1 MNKILV
7 VDDSLTDRTMIRRIL
22 ESKKYRVVET
32 GESDLV
38 EEMIETEHPDL
49 ILLDIILP
57 GTNGYEI
64 CRNLKGDV
72 NKKKIPVIF
81 VSARKKKSDLYWGKL
96 QGADDYLTKPV
107 DPVKLLTVVEK
118 FLGKTHNVRSN

>member
-7 VDDSLTDRTMIRRIL
+7 VDDSLTDRTLIRRIL
-22 ESKKYRVVET
+22 ESKNYQVVET
-32 GESDLV
+32 GESNLVTELV
-38 EEMIETEHPDL
+38 EVEHPDL

-64 CRNLKGDV
+64 CRNLKSGS
-72 NKKKIPVIF
+72 KTKTIPIIF
-81 VSARKKKSDLYWGKL
+81 VSARKKTSDLYWGKL

-107 DPVKLLTVVEK
+107 DPAELLTVVEK
-118 FLGKTHNVRSN
+118 FLGQTHNVQKN

>member
-7 VDDSLTDRTMIRRIL
+7 VDDSLTDRTLIRRIL
-22 ESKKYRVVET
+22 ESKNYQVVET
-32 GESDLV
+32 GESHLV
-38 EEMIETEHPDL
+38 LELVDVEHPDL

-64 CRNLKGDV
+64 CRDLKSGS
-72 NKKKIPVIF
+72 KTKKIPIIF
-81 VSARKKKSDLYWGKL
+81 VSARKKTSDLYWGKL

-107 DPVKLLTVVEK
+107 DPAELLTVVEK
-118 FLGKTHNVRSN
+118 FLGQTHNVQKN

>member
-7 VDDSLTDRTMIRRIL
+7 VDDSLTDRTLIRRIL
-22 ESKKYRVVET
+22 ESKNYQVVET
-32 GESDLV
+32 GESHLV
-38 EEMIETEHPDL
+38 AELVDVEHPDL

-64 CRNLKGDV
+64 CRDLKSGS
-72 NKKKIPVIF
+72 KTKKIPIIF
-81 VSARKKKSDLYWGKL
+81 VSARKKTSDLYWGKL

-107 DPVKLLTVVEK
+107 DPAELLTVVGK
-118 FLGKTHNVRSN
+118 FLGQTHNVQKN

>member
-7 VDDSLTDRTMIRRIL
+7 VDDSLTDRTLIRRIL
-22 ESKKYRVVET
+22 ESKKYLVVET
-32 GESDLV
+32 GESDQVNDL
-38 EEMIETEHPDL
+38 IETEHPDL

-64 CRNLKGDV
+64 CRNLKGGADT
-72 NKKKIPVIF
+72 KKIPIIF
-81 VSARKKKSDLYWGKL
+81 VSARKKTSDVYWGKL

-107 DPVKLLTVVEK
+107 DPAELLTVVEK
-118 FLGKTHNVRSN
+118 FLGQTHNVQKN

>member
-7 VDDSLTDRTMIRRIL
+7 VDDSLTDRTLIRRIL
-22 ESKKYRVVET
+22 ESKNYQVVET
-32 GESDLV
+32 GESDQVDEL
-38 EEMIETEHPDL
+38 IETEHPDL

-64 CRNLKGDV
+64 CRNLKGGTDT
-72 NKKKIPVIF
+72 KKIPIIF
-81 VSARKKKSDLYWGKL
+81 VSARKKTSDVYWGKL

-107 DPVKLLTVVEK
+107 DPAELLTVIEK
-118 FLGKTHNVRSN
+118 FLGQTHNVQKN

>member
-7 VDDSLTDRTMIRRIL
+7 VDDSLTDRTLIRRIL
-22 ESKKYRVVET
+22 ESKNYQVFET
-32 GESDLV
+32 GESHLV
-38 EEMIETEHPDL
+38 AELIESEHPDL

-64 CRNLKGDV
+64 CRNLKNGSDT
-72 NKKKIPVIF
+72 KAIPIIF
-81 VSARKKKSDLYWGKL
+81 VSARKKTSDVYWGKL

-107 DPVKLLTVVEK
+107 DPAELLTVVEK
-118 FLGKTHNVRSN
+118 FLGQTHNVQKN

>member
-7 VDDSLTDRTMIRRIL
+7 VDDSLTDRTLIRRIL
-22 ESKKYRVVET
+22 ESKNYQVVET
-32 GESDLV
+32 GESDQVDEL
-38 EEMIETEHPDL
+38 IETEHPDL

-64 CRNLKGDV
+64 CRNLKGGTDT
-72 NKKKIPVIF
+72 KKIPIIF
-81 VSARKKKSDLYWGKL
+81 VSARKKTSDVYWGKL

-107 DPVKLLTVVEK
+107 DPAELLTVVEK
-118 FLGKTHNVRSN
+118 FLGQTHNVQKN

>member
-7 VDDSLTDRTMIRRIL
+7 IDDSLTDRTLIRRIL
-22 ESKKYRVVET
+22 ESKNYQVVET
-32 GESDLV
+32 GESDQVDDLV
-38 EEMIETEHPDL
+38 ETEHPDL

-64 CRNLKGDV
+64 CRNLKGGTDT
-72 NKKKIPVIF
+72 KKIPIIF
-81 VSARKKKSDLYWGKL
+81 VSARKKTSDVYWGKL

-107 DPVKLLTVVEK
+107 DPAELLTVVEK
-118 FLGKTHNVRSN
+118 FLGQTHNVQKN